1 MCSYPKQNNPGAFV
15 PTTTVFDVS
24 AIYSTDVNSPEFK
37 ELIVRLQQ
45 AVNNMSLVLNIKDSG
60 YYTPVEFVNGQL
72 FFPAPRTN
80 PIPGQPLSYRQVFR
94 KVINFGA
101 LPNNAT
107 KSVPHQ
113 LLIHDAT
120 NNLKFTFTRIYGAAS
135 DLVNNEYIPLPY
147 ASSTGDNVELYVT
160 NSDVVVKTSSDWT
173 LYTTTYVILEYLKN

>member
-1 MCSYPKQNNPGAFV
+1 MCSYPKQNNPGAFI

-45 AVNNMSLVLNIKDSG
+45 AVNNISLTLNIKDSG

-72 FFPAPRTN
+72 FFPEPHTV
-80 PIPGQPLSYRQVFR
+80 PTTGQTSIYRQVFR

-107 KSVPHQ
+107 KSVPHG
-113 LLIHDAT
+113 LLIHNAI

-147 ASSTGDNVELYVT
+147 ASSTGDNIELYVT
-160 NSDVVVKTSSDWT
+160 NTDVVVKTASDWT
-173 LYTTTYVILEYLKN
+173 SYTTTYIILEYLKN